1 MNHSLTLTIDCWTK
15 IIWVLQKPLKSIS
28 YKSPTPRRHNQPKSF
43 SNFLIKTMYPKPYL
57 PAYFLIQILIFCL
70 NKNST
75 LFVLSVQIDKG
86 KQQTI
91 SLRVVHELIVI
102 WYIFTCRVNYCYRLT
117 FTRLWKIVVKEIDAE
132 YITLTHLSK
141 PNVKCLWVKTPCLNR
156 RHCAKVVARWPVC
169 P

>member
-1 MNHSLTLTIDCWTK
+1 MQTHRFKIASKFTISMREVQTRQLYRADKQTFNEPFFDFDYRLLNQNHLSIAKALK
-15 IIWVLQKPLKSIS
+15 INQLQIT
-28 YKSPTPRRHNQPKSF
+28 TPRRFDQPKSF

-117 FTRLWKIVVKEIDAE
+117 FTRL
-132 YITLTHLSK
+132 
-141 PNVKCLWVKTPCLNR
+141 
-156 RHCAKVVARWPVC
+156 
-169 P
+169 

>member
-1 MNHSLTLTIDCWTK
+1 MQTHRFKIASKFTISMREVQTRQLYRADKQTFNEPFFDFDYRLLNQNHLSIAKALK
-15 IIWVLQKPLKSIS
+15 INQLQIT
-28 YKSPTPRRHNQPKSF
+28 TPRRFNQPKSF

-117 FTRLWKIVVKEIDAE
+117 FTRL
-132 YITLTHLSK
+132 
-141 PNVKCLWVKTPCLNR
+141 
-156 RHCAKVVARWPVC
+156 
-169 P
+169 

>member
-1 MNHSLTLTIDCWTK
+1 MQTHRFKIASKFTISMREVQTRQLYRADKQTFNEPFFDFDYRLLNQNHLSIAKALK
-15 IIWVLQKPLKSIS
+15 INQLQIT
-28 YKSPTPRRHNQPKSF
+28 TPRRFNQPKSF

-75 LFVLSVQIDKG
+75 LCVLSVQIDKG

-117 FTRLWKIVVKEIDAE
+117 FTRL
-132 YITLTHLSK
+132 
-141 PNVKCLWVKTPCLNR
+141 
-156 RHCAKVVARWPVC
+156 
-169 P
+169 